1 MYDYIRGDVLF
12 IMLYTVVTTMS
23 LVASCYLLFRQGN
36 AFAADITP
44 PLRLRRWTAAFLASV
59 GVGHLWY
66 FPLFFLTSSDDL
78 KLVDLIGGLLDF
90 MTIFPLAIVVMI
102 VMLQDRSRPLWP
114 IAVMVAP
121 LVVGMSL
128 CIANRSYTLIMIIYG
143 YFLLLGVG
151 FIIYMVRE
159 VRKYGRWLRDN
170 YADLE
175 HKEVWQSIV
184 VLFIMLLVFVIYVF
198 TNDGVAYQYTLQVTC
213 IVLISFLVWRVETLS
228 DLSVS
233 QSLCLAVETEPVGG
247 ESVED
252 NFSQSAQ
259 DKIGLLL
266 QQRCIDVELYLQRDL
281 TVYQLAKAV
290 GTNRFYLSKYFA
302 RQGNTY
308 NAYINS
314 LRIDH
319 FVNLYRKTI
328 ESQQSFTLKQLAQ
341 QSGFC
346 SYSTFSNAFKQ
357 HMGKSV
363 TAWIGDNNT

>member
-1 MYDYIRGDVLF
+1 MYDYIRGDVIF

-78 KLVDLIGGLLDF
+78 RLVDLIGGLLDF
-90 MTIFPLAIVVMI
+90 MMIFPLAIVVMI
-102 VMLQDRSRPLWP
+102 VMLQDRCRPLWP

-151 FIIYMVRE
+151 IVIYMVRE

-198 TNDGVAYQYTLQVTC
+198 TYDGVAYQYTLQVTC

-233 QSLCLAVETEPVGG
+233 QSLCLAVETEAGGG
-247 ESVED
+247 ESMED

-259 DKIGLLL
+259 DEIGLLL
-266 QQRCIDVELYLQRDL
+266 QQRCIDVELYLQHDL

-328 ESQQSFTLKQLAQ
+328 ESRKSFTLKQLAL

-346 SYSTFSNAFKQ
+346 CYSTFSNAFKQ
-357 HMGKSV
+357 HMGKV
-363 TAWIGDNNT
+363 

>member
-78 KLVDLIGGLLDF
+78 RLVDLIGGLLDF

-102 VMLQDRSRPLWP
+102 VMLQDRRRPLWP
-114 IAVMVAP
+114 IAVIVAP

-151 FIIYMVRE
+151 IVIYMVRE

-233 QSLCLAVETEPVGG
+233 LSLCLAVETEPVE
-247 ESVED
+247 ESRWRIT
-252 NFSQSAQ
+252 SRS
-259 DKIGLLL
+259 LL
-266 QQRCIDVELYLQRDL
+266 
-281 TVYQLAKAV
+281 
-290 GTNRFYLSKYFA
+290 
-302 RQGNTY
+302 
-308 NAYINS
+308 
-314 LRIDH
+314 
-319 FVNLYRKTI
+319 KTR
-328 ESQQSFTLKQLAQ
+328 
-341 QSGFC
+341 
-346 SYSTFSNAFKQ
+346 
-357 HMGKSV
+357 
-363 TAWIGDNNT
+363 

>member
-78 KLVDLIGGLLDF
+78 RLVDLIGGLLDF

-102 VMLQDRSRPLWP
+102 VMLQDRRRPLWP
-114 IAVMVAP
+114 IAVIVAP

-151 FIIYMVRE
+151 IVIYMVRE

-281 TVYQLAKAV
+281 TVLPACQGGWYEP
-290 GTNRFYLSKYFA
+290 FLS
-302 RQGNTY
+302 
-308 NAYINS
+308 
-314 LRIDH
+314 
-319 FVNLYRKTI
+319 
-328 ESQQSFTLKQLAQ
+328 
-341 QSGFC
+341 
-346 SYSTFSNAFKQ
+346 
-357 HMGKSV
+357 
-363 TAWIGDNNT
+363 